1 MRTGRFGGSV
11 DSNGNLEWNI
21 LSYTIP
27 TTLNVYYLFIEY
39 DLRRCEYDLRSIG
52 IIILSAH
59 CNLYFR

>member
-1 MRTGRFGGSV
+1 MDKSYPGREELRFISLDYLG
-11 DSNGNLEWNI
+11 
-21 LSYTIP
+21 YTIP